1 MPGPLEL
8 AILAVI
14 VLLIFGSKRIR
25 QLGQDAGEAIKGFR
39 TGFKELE
46 QAEPEITE
54 LKEDLRDAQ
63 NTLSRISE

>member
-8 AILAVI
+8 SILAVI

-46 QAEPEITE
+46 EAEPDLQE
-54 LKEDLRDAQ
+54 LKADLADARETVKRLQ
-63 NTLSRISE
+63 N